1 MSIDELRKQVIDS
14 ELFISKDVL
23 DDETE
28 MCVEFEGTVEGI
40 AAIMGK
46 AICDVANTTNEMF
59 RAMYYVCLAFIKEA
73 EENGYEKSNICEV

>member
-14 ELFISKDVL
+14 ELFISKDAI

-28 MCVEFEGTVEGI
+28 MCVEFDGTVEGI

-59 RAMYYVCLAFIKEA
+59 RAMYFVCLAFLKEA
-73 EENGYEKSNICEV
+73 EENGYEFGTSDL